1 MTCRS
6 SRHDKWFIM
15 SVAGKFVVKNLAQI
29 RMAFDEAEKN
39 NESFLAVD
47 LSETTLLDSSA
58 LSVLIN
64 LNKRVAEK
72 GGKLILLGP
81 NQEIS
86 EMFEVVGFNK
96 IIPVYNSIQHYLQ
109 SIDHLC

>member
-1 MTCRS
+1 
-6 SRHDKWFIM
+6 
-15 SVAGKFVVKNLAQI
+15 
-29 RMAFDEAEKN
+29 MALDEAEKK
-39 NESFLAVD
+39 NESFFAVD

-64 LNKRVAEK
+64 LKKRVAEK

-109 SIDHLC
+109 SDENLC